1 MNNNLSPEQ
10 LLKMTELMRN
20 KGMSES
26 QQKKNLTEY
35 AMKNMSGDQS
45 EQLRKILSDADA
57 VKELMNSKKAQE
69 LIQKLKNQK

>member
-20 KGMSES
+20 KGMSELE
-26 QQKKNLTEY
+26 QKKNLTEY
-35 AMKNMSGDQS
+35 AMKNMSGAQG

-57 VKELMNSKKAQE
+57 VKELMNSKKAQD